1 MNTNDYLYPYVDG
14 IGGMRLV
21 DGVVRMDLV
30 VITEIEGQQMK
41 AQRVSG
47 VAMSLPAAIKLKD
60 QLDSMVEELKT
71 KGVLQQAKKNPQLP
85 A

>member
-1 MNTNDYLYPYVDG
+1 MNTNENLYPYVDG
-14 IGGMRLV
+14 IGSMRMV

-30 VITEIEGQQMK
+30 VITEIDGQQMK

-47 VAMSLPAAIKLKD
+47 LAMSLPAAIKLKD

-71 KGVLQQAKKNPQLP
+71 KGVLQQAEKKQIDQ
-85 A
+85 